1 MGAPA
6 TAPVT
11 GAGHGPLHRA
21 SPCSQPSGL
30 LGSSTRVSPWRA
42 YGPAP
47 TSAVAGSGAL
57 SSTYVSIVYE
67 GEIVDGTLRPD
78 GVETVGVLDGD

>member
-1 MGAPA
+1 
-6 TAPVT
+6 
-11 GAGHGPLHRA
+11 
-21 SPCSQPSGL
+21 
-30 LGSSTRVSPWRA
+30 
-42 YGPAP
+42 
-47 TSAVAGSGAL
+47 VAGSGAL